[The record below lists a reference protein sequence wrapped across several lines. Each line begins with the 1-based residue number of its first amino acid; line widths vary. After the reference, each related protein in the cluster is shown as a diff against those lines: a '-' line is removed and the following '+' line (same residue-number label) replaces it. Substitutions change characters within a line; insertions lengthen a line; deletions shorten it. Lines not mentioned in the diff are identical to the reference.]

1 MNNHIKGQDTNYW
14 GYCFSLEQTPR
25 NVELVT
31 LLDSL
36 VEGHL
41 SGKDTYIRAD
51 LTSVCRKEHALL
63 VSLMYLGS
71 I

>member
-1 MNNHIKGQDTNYW
+1 MVDI
-14 GYCFSLEQTPR
+14 SLKQTHR

-41 SGKDTYIRAD
+41 SEKDTYIRAG
-51 LTSVCRKEHALL
+51 LTSVCRREHALL
-63 VSLMYLGS
+63 VSINVPGINLIKLLQA
-71 I
+71 

>member
-1 MNNHIKGQDTNYW
+1 MLINVG
-14 GYCFSLEQTPR
+14 FSLEQTPR
-25 NVELVT
+25 SVELVT

-41 SGKDTYIRAD
+41 SEKDTYIRAG
-51 LTSVCRKEHALL
+51 LPSVCRKEHALL
-63 VSLMYLGS
+63 VSLMYLGL

>member
-1 MNNHIKGQDTNYW
+1 MLG
-14 GYCFSLEQTPR
+14 FSLEQTPR

-41 SGKDTYIRAD
+41 SEKDTYIRAG
-51 LTSVCRKEHALL
+51 LTSVCHKEHALL

>member
-1 MNNHIKGQDTNYW
+1 MVG
-14 GYCFSLEQTPR
+14 FFLEQTPR

-41 SGKDTYIRAD
+41 SEKDTYISAG

-63 VSLMYLGS
+63 MYLGS

>member
-1 MNNHIKGQDTNYW
+1 MLINVG
-14 GYCFSLEQTPR
+14 FSLEQTPR

-41 SGKDTYIRAD
+41 SEKDTYIRAG
-51 LTSVCRKEHALL
+51 LASVCRKEHVVL

>member
-1 MNNHIKGQDTNYW
+1 MTIIVVGFY
-14 GYCFSLEQTPR
+14 LEQTPR

-41 SGKDTYIRAD
+41 SEKDTYIRAS
-51 LTSVCRKEHALL
+51 LNSVCGREHTCTLL
-63 VSLMYLGS
+63 ISPNSYCFSV
-71 I
+71 

>member
-1 MNNHIKGQDTNYW
+1 MLG
-14 GYCFSLEQTPR
+14 FSLEQMPR

-41 SGKDTYIRAD
+41 SEKDTYIRAG
-51 LTSVCRKEHALL
+51 LTSVCLFL
-63 VSLMYLGS
+63 WLSLNS
-71 I
+71 D

>member
-1 MNNHIKGQDTNYW
+1 MLINVG
-14 GYCFSLEQTPR
+14 FSLEQTPR

-36 VEGHL
+36 VEENL
-41 SGKDTYIRAD
+41 SEKDTYIRAG
-51 LTSVCRKEHALL
+51 LISVCRKEHALL
-63 VSLMYLGS
+63 VSLMYLGL